1 MSNMTFLSLTEAKSA
16 FGVSTFD
23 IRRNAKTNKI
33 SILLPNGTF
42 LKVQQDL
49 DKNQEIA
56 FMYEDDIYEG
66 CLINVDRKSP
76 LEKEMTV

>member
-1 MSNMTFLSLTEAKSA
+1 MSNVTFLSLTEAKAA
-16 FGVSTFD
+16 FGVTTFD
-23 IRRNAKTNKI
+23 IRRNAKTDKI

-56 FMYEDDIYEG
+56 FIHEGDIYEG